1 MNCSIKHL
9 LSLSIVALLSACGS
23 SDSSTPF
30 ETPTLSL
37 TAPGNTFD
45 LGNYELV
52 GSYLLPVAPT
62 SANKLAHE
70 ASAVTYN
77 KDTDSLFVVGDAG
90 TSIVQVTK
98 TGVLIDSMSLA
109 TGTSAQGTYFYDPE
123 GITYIGNGK
132 FVMAEERDRQV
143 NEFTYVKDTTLGA
156 ADVRRIKLGT
166 TIGNIGIEGLS
177 FDPATNGFIFV
188 KEATPVGVFQSTL
201 NFANGTASNGSAT
214 TVNSTD
220 LFDPIKT
227 GLSTHNDVYA
237 LSNIL
242 STTASDYE
250 HLLILSAPDGKIV
263 KVDRKGNIQST
274 LRISA
279 TAKIEGL
286 TMDASG
292 NLYIV
297 SEEGG
302 GSIDKPQLQVYA
314 PKSSK
319 TSAGISSNL
328 YLSFNQ
334 PIAAGSGNI
343 TVSNGAGDTRTIAVT
358 DTTQI
363 TISGNT
369 LKINPSTDL
378 IAGSTYSV
386 TYAAGAIKSTSG
398 TDAPA
403 VSGSSLSIT
412 TNADTIAPSLLSS
425 SPADDSSGITGNH
438 IVLTFNEAVK
448 AGTGNIIIS
457 NGLGD
462 TRTISVSD
470 ITQVTISER
479 TVDINPSVDLIKGVA
494 YNVQFASGVIKDL
507 AGNNFAGLT
516 TPTALNFSTVASTST
531 PTLLITEVNS
541 NATGGDFFELYN
553 YGTTE
558 IDLTGWKWDDDSF
571 SPASGAS
578 FPSGTKI
585 AAGQRIVVLS
595 ESIDATAFKTAWGNP
610 ANLTV
615 VTATTAPSGLGLGG
629 SGDAVVLFDATGKAV
644 TWFNYKITNITS
656 LTDTTV
662 LTPSVAVD
670 GITRSAAHAGPS
682 FGATGTLVTTSAVW
696 DGVSVISP
704 KYKAAINGELE
715 AFTSVPPTAPTLL
728 LIGSPG
734 R

>member
-1 MNCSIKHL
+1 MNRFVKHIF
-9 LSLSIVALLSACGS
+9 SLSIVGLLSACGS

-37 TAPGNTFD
+37 TAPGNTYD

-52 GSYLLPVAPT
+52 GNYLLPVAPT
-62 SANKLAHE
+62 APNKLAHE

-77 KDTDSLFVVGDAG
+77 KDTDSLFVVGDGG
-90 TSIVQVTK
+90 TGIVQVSK
-98 TGVLIDSMSLA
+98 TGTLIDSMSLA
-109 TGTSAQGTYFYDPE
+109 AGSSAQGTYFYDTE

-132 FVMAEERDRQV
+132 FVMVEERDRQV

-156 ADVRRIKLGT
+156 SNVRKIKLGT

-177 FDPATNGFIFV
+177 FDPATNGYVFV
-188 KEATPVGVFQSTL
+188 KEATPLGMFQSTL
-201 NFANGTASNGSAT
+201 DFANGTASNGSST

-220 LFDPIKT
+220 LFDPSKT
-227 GLSTHNDVYA
+227 GLTAHNDVYA

-242 STTASDYE
+242 TTTAGDYE

-274 LRISA
+274 LPLSA

-292 NLYIV
+292 NLYVV

-302 GSIDKPQLQVYA
+302 GNIDKPQLQVYA

-319 TSAGISSNL
+319 IAAGVGSNL
-328 YLSFNQ
+328 YLTFNQ
-334 PIAAGSGNI
+334 PISVGSGNI
-343 TVSNGAGDTRTIAVT
+343 TLSNGAGDTRTIAIT
-358 DTTQI
+358 DATQI
-363 TISGNT
+363 SVSGNA

-378 IAGSTYSV
+378 VAGTTYAV
-386 TYAAGAIKSTSG
+386 TYAAGVIKNTSG
-398 TDAPA
+398 KDAPA
-403 VSGSSLSIT
+403 VTGT
-412 TNADTIAPSLLSS
+412 TLGFTTYADAIAPTMLSS
-425 SPADDSSGITGNH
+425 SPADDASGITSNH
-438 IVLTFNEAVK
+438 IVLTFNEAIK

-462 TRTISVSD
+462 TRTIPVTD
-470 ITQVTISER
+470 ITQVTISGR
-479 TVDINPSVDLIKGVA
+479 TVDINPSADLIKGVA

-516 TPTALNFSTVASTST
+516 SPTVLNFSTVASTSI

-541 NATGGDFFELYN
+541 NATGGDFFELFN

-558 IDLTGWKWDDDSF
+558 VDLTGFKWDDDSAN
-571 SPASGAS
+571 PVSGAS

-595 ESIDATAFKTAWGNP
+595 ESINADAFKTAWGNP

-615 VTATTAPSGLGLGG
+615 VTATTAPSGLGLGM
-629 SGDAVVLFDATGKAV
+629 GDALVLFDATGKTVA
-644 TWFNYKITNITS
+644 WFNYK
-656 LTDTTV
+656 LTDITTALPEAKV
-662 LTPSVAVD
+662 LTPSVVVD
-670 GITRSAAHAGPS
+670 GITRTTAHAGQS

-704 KYKAAINGELE
+704 KYKAAISGELG
-715 AFTSVPPTAPTLL
+715 AFTSGA

>member
-1 MNCSIKHL
+1 M
-9 LSLSIVALLSACGS
+9 
-23 SDSSTPF
+23 
-30 ETPTLSL
+30 
-37 TAPGNTFD
+37 
-45 LGNYELV
+45 
-52 GSYLLPVAPT
+52 
-62 SANKLAHE
+62 
-70 ASAVTYN
+70 
-77 KDTDSLFVVGDAG
+77 
-90 TSIVQVTK
+90 
-98 TGVLIDSMSLA
+98 
-109 TGTSAQGTYFYDPE
+109 
-123 GITYIGNGK
+123 
-132 FVMAEERDRQV
+132 
-143 NEFTYVKDTTLGA
+143 
-156 ADVRRIKLGT
+156 
-166 TIGNIGIEGLS
+166 
-177 FDPATNGFIFV
+177 FIFV

-292 NLYIV
+292 NLYVV

-334 PIAAGSGNI
+334 PIATGSGNI

-516 TPTALNFSTVASTST
+516 TATALNFSTVASTST
-531 PTLLITEVNS
+531 PTILITEVNS
-541 NATGGDFFELYN
+541 NASSANASIGDFFELYN

-558 IDLTGWKWDDDSF
+558 IDLTGWKWDDDSA
-571 SPASGAS
+571 SPSLGAS

-595 ESIDATAFKTAWGNP
+595 DLRGESAENAFKAAWGNP
-610 ANLTV
+610 SNLTV
-615 VTATTAPSGLGLGG
+615 VSAASNGLAGPGLG
-629 SGDAVVLFDATGKAV
+629 SGDAVVLFDAAGKIVA
-644 TWFNYKITNITS
+644 WFSYKTTTNITS
-656 LTDTTV
+656 LDGTV

-670 GITRSAAHAGPS
+670 GITRPTATSHAGPS
-682 FGATGTLVTTSAVW
+682 FGATGTAITTSAVW

-704 KYKAAINGELE
+704 KYKAAISGELD
-715 AFTSVPPTAPTLL
+715 AFTSGVI
-728 LIGSPG
+728 IGSPG